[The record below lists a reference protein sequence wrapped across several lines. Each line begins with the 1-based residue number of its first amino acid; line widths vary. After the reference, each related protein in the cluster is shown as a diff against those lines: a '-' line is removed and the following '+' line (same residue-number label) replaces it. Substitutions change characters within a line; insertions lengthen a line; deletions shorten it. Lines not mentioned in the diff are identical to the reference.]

1 MSASTSPKPQPLDTK
16 TPLVLR
22 LRRLTG
28 SQAVLTA
35 GTLAVVMVF
44 FSVLFP
50 SKFPTLYNIQTLAV
64 DYSGIVLLGVGLTFI
79 MTSARF
85 DLSVGAVLV
94 FSCVM
99 GVKAMELLGGG
110 AGGWGAVL
118 LGLAACL
125 ATGLLSGFING
136 FLIVKARVPS
146 IIVTLGTLSIVQG
159 AAYVLTSGVDLY
171 GVPKPMLDQI
181 GQGRVLGLP
190 IPVLVALVAVLVGA
204 FVLSQTRF
212 GQYACAIG
220 SNAEAARRAGINIDR
235 VAITLY
241 LISGSGAGL
250 AGFMSLARF
259 GSTTLA
265 AHQGDNLTALLGVV
279 LGGTSLFGGTGTVV
293 GTAVGVF
300 IPGVLSNGLVMMQV
314 LPYWQYIVVGVV
326 LIGVVYIDLVKR
338 RGRTEGG

>member
-1 MSASTSPKPQPLDTK
+1 MSLSSPQKPALPSGPSPLMLT
-16 TPLVLR
+16 
-22 LRRLTG
+22 LRRLAG
-28 SQAVLTA
+28 SQAMLTT
-35 GTLAVVMVF
+35 GTLLVVMAI

-50 SKFPTLYNIQTLAV
+50 GKFATVYNIQTLVV

-94 FSCVM
+94 LSCVLGAKAM
-99 GVKAMELLGGG
+99 GVVGGSD
-110 AGGWGAVL
+110 GGWGAVL
-118 LGLAACL
+118 VGLVACL
-125 ATGLLSGFING
+125 ATGLLAGLVNG
-136 FLIVKARVPS
+136 YLIVKARVPS
-146 IIVTLGTLSIVQG
+146 IIVTLGTLSVAQG
-159 AAYVLTSGVDLY
+159 AAYVVTGGVDLY
-171 GVPKPMLDQI
+171 GVPKPMLDAI
-181 GQGRVLGLP
+181 GQGRLLGLP
-190 IPVLVALVAVLVGA
+190 VPVIVAALAVLIGA

-220 SNAEAARRAGINIDR
+220 SNAEAARRAGINVDR
-235 VAITLY
+235 VAIMLY
-241 LISGSGAGL
+241 LISGVGAGL

-279 LGGTSLFGGTGTVV
+279 LGGTSLFGGTGTVI

-314 LPYWQYIVVGVV
+314 LPYWQYIIVGIV

>member
-1 MSASTSPKPQPLDTK
+1 MLT
-16 TPLVLR
+16 
-22 LRRLTG
+22 LRRLAG
-28 SQAVLTA
+28 SQAMLTT
-35 GTLAVVMVF
+35 GTLLVVMAI

-50 SKFPTLYNIQTLAV
+50 GKFATVYNIQTLVV

-94 FSCVM
+94 LSCVLGAKAM
-99 GVKAMELLGGG
+99 GVVGGSD
-110 AGGWGAVL
+110 GGWGAVL
-118 LGLAACL
+118 VGLVACL
-125 ATGLLSGFING
+125 ATGLLAGLVNG
-136 FLIVKARVPS
+136 YLIVKARVPS
-146 IIVTLGTLSIVQG
+146 IIVTLGTLSVAQG
-159 AAYVLTSGVDLY
+159 AAYVVTGGVDLY
-171 GVPKPMLDQI
+171 GVPKPMLDAI
-181 GQGRVLGLP
+181 GQGRLLGLP
-190 IPVLVALVAVLVGA
+190 VPVIVAALAVLIGA

-212 GQYACAIG
+212 GQYASAIG
-220 SNAEAARRAGINIDR
+220 SNAEAARRAGINVDR
-235 VAITLY
+235 VAIMLY
-241 LISGSGAGL
+241 LISGVGAGL

-279 LGGTSLFGGTGTVV
+279 LGGTSLFGGTGTVI

-314 LPYWQYIVVGVV
+314 LPYWQYIIVGIV

>member
-1 MSASTSPKPQPLDTK
+1 MSLSAATKSASPAAVTA
-16 TPLVLR
+16 
-22 LRRLTG
+22 RRLLS
-28 SQAVLTA
+28 SQAMLTA
-35 GTLAVVMVF
+35 GTLLAVMAIF
-44 FSVLFP
+44 TVLFP
-50 SKFPTLYNIQTLAV
+50 GKFATPYNLQTLLV

-94 FSCVM
+94 VSCVL
-99 GVKAMELLGGG
+99 GTKAMGLLGGTTG
-110 AGGWGAVL
+110 GWLAVAGGLIVC
-118 LGLAACL
+118 LG
-125 ATGLLSGFING
+125 TGLLAGLING
-136 FLIVKARVPS
+136 LLIVKARVPS
-146 IIVTLGTLSIVQG
+146 IIVTLGTLSVAQG
-159 AAYVLTSGVDLY
+159 AAYVITGGVDLY
-171 GVPKPMLDQI
+171 SVPQVMLDTL

-190 IPVLVALVAVLVGA
+190 VPILVAVAAVLVGA

-212 GQYACAIG
+212 GQYTSAIG
-220 SNAEAARRAGINIDR
+220 SNAEAARRAGINVDR

-241 LISGSGAGL
+241 LISGAGAGL

-265 AHQGDNLTALLGVV
+265 AHQNDNLTALLGVV

-293 GTAVGVF
+293 GTAIGVF
-300 IPGVLSNGLVMMQV
+300 IPGVLSNGLVMMHV
-314 LPYWQYIVVGVV
+314 VPYWQYIIVGVV

>member
-1 MSASTSPKPQPLDTK
+1 MTTTRP
-16 TPLVLR
+16 TPPAPARLA
-22 LRRLTG
+22 LRRVLA
-28 SQAVLTA
+28 SQAMLTA
-35 GTLAVVMVF
+35 GTLLVVMALF
-44 FSVLFP
+44 TALFP
-50 SKFPTLYNIQTLAV
+50 GKFATLYNLQTLMV

-94 FSCVM
+94 FSCVL
-99 GVKAMELLGGG
+99 GTKAMGALGG
-110 AGGWGAVL
+110 ADGGWGAVL
-118 LGLAACL
+118 IGLIVCLG
-125 ATGLLSGFING
+125 TGLLAGLVNG

-146 IIVTLGTLSIVQG
+146 IIVTLGTLSVAQG
-159 AAYVLTSGVDLY
+159 AAYVLTGGVDLY
-171 GVPKPMLDQI
+171 AVPKVMLDHI
-181 GQGRVLGLP
+181 GQGKVLGLP
-190 IPVLVALVAVLVGA
+190 VPIVVAALAVAVGS

-212 GQYACAIG
+212 GQYTCATG

-241 LISGSGAGL
+241 LISGAGAGL
-250 AGFMSLARF
+250 AGFMSLARY

-265 AHQGDNLTALLGVV
+265 AHQNDNLTALLGVV

-314 LPYWQYIVVGVV
+314 LPYWQYIIVGIV
-326 LIGVVYIDLVKR
+326 LIAVVYIDLVKR

>member
-1 MSASTSPKPQPLDTK
+1 MSASSSSQNPSQGGA
-16 TPLVLR
+16 R
-22 LRRLTG
+22 LLLKRLAA
-28 SQAVLTA
+28 SQAVLTT
-35 GTLAVVMVF
+35 GTLLIVMVF

-50 SKFPTLYNIQTLAV
+50 GKFPTLYNLQTLVV

-94 FSCVM
+94 FSCVL
-99 GVKAMELLGGG
+99 GVKAMALVGGSD
-110 AGGWGAVL
+110 GGWGAILV
-118 LGLAACL
+118 GLVACL
-125 ATGLLSGFING
+125 ATGLLAGLING

-146 IIVTLGTLSIVQG
+146 IIVTLGTLSIAQG
-159 AAYVLTSGVDLY
+159 AAYVLTGGVDLY
-171 GVPKPMLDQI
+171 AVPKPMLDHI
-181 GQGRVLGLP
+181 GQGRLLGLP
-190 IPVLVALVAVLVGA
+190 VPVIVAVLAVAAGA

-212 GQYACAIG
+212 GQYASAIG
-220 SNAEAARRAGINIDR
+220 SNAEAARRAGINVDR
-235 VAITLY
+235 VAMSLY
-241 LISGSGAGL
+241 LISGAGAGL

-265 AHQGDNLTALLGVV
+265 AHQNDNLTALLGVV

-314 LPYWQYIVVGVV
+314 LPYWQYIIVGVV